1 MAPGIYTYIYVY
13 RAVQDKMVKPRQ
25 VRATYI
31 TVIMAGFP
39 KGDKRADR
47 AKRPM
52 PGIPHDKSAVESLI
66 IQYKGN
72 LSRTADAL
80 GTNRNVIRK
89 IIEND
94 EHLTQVLEDCRL
106 RKIELIEDAVY
117 DRAAESQDTALQAFV
132 LKTQGRNRGWDQSE
146 AQHAAKDIA
155 TAAFDFI
162 INRSKNPAEPAK

>member
-1 MAPGIYTYIYVY
+1 
-13 RAVQDKMVKPRQ
+13 
-25 VRATYI
+25 
-31 TVIMAGFP
+31 MAGFP
-39 KGDKRADR
+39 KTGINKKGEKAS
-47 AKRPM
+47 RPH
-52 PGIPHDKSAVESLI
+52 PGIPLDKLLVEQAI

-72 LSRTADAL
+72 LSHAADSL
-80 GTNRNVIRK
+80 GTTRNTVRNTVEK
-89 IIEND
+89 D

-162 INRSKNPAEPAK
+162 INRSKNPAEPPSK